1 MNFLE
6 LVKNRYSCRA
16 YKSLSVEREK
26 LDYILECVRLAPS
39 AVNKQ
44 PWRFRIVKNETD
56 KVKLQECYNR
66 EWFQTAPMY
75 VICSILHDEEWVRSD
90 GKHHGDIDIAIAVE
104 HLCLAAT
111 EQGLATYWVC
121 NFDADKCKQL
131 FAIADN
137 EEPAVLIPI
146 GYPADEL
153 KEKKRKAVEEIV
165 K

>member
-66 EWFQTAPMY
+66 EWFH
-75 VICSILHDEEWVRSD
+75 S
-90 GKHHGDIDIAIAVE
+90 
-104 HLCLAAT
+104 
-111 EQGLATYWVC
+111 
-121 NFDADKCKQL
+121 
-131 FAIADN
+131 N
-137 EEPAVLIPI
+137 EIR
-146 GYPADEL
+146 GTGH
-153 KEKKRKAVEEIV
+153 
-165 K
+165 